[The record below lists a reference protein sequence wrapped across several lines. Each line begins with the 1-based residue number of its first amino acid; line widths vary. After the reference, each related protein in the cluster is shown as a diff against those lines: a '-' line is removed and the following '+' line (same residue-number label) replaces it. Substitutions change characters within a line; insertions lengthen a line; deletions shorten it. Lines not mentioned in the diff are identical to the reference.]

1 METSNLSSGEKQTNK
16 ITEEVCFE
24 LLYFAKL
31 VKLIN
36 VISMAYCL

>member
-1 METSNLSSGEKQTNK
+1 MEHSNFSSGEKGNK

-31 VKLIN
+31 VSLIN
-36 VISMAYCL
+36 VSY